1 MPTCQKCGCYYSE
14 KSCPFCTPDDSPE
27 SPVITI
33 EKEESKAVRIIDP
46 LDLIEFIE
54 KTESQIKQ
62 LQEEKELEIQGLTEE
77 INKQEEN
84 ERKLKTELDRLNA
97 EVTELENSLKNEQE
111 KRHDLVQ
118 GKVPAEQ
125 EIESLKSKLS
135 MLESDISS
143 RKAEISQ
150 LKEQL
155 GEI

>member
-1 MPTCQKCGCYYSE
+1 MAICKKCGCYYSE

-46 LDLIEFIE
+46 LDLLESIEN
-54 KTESQIKQ
+54 TDSLIKK
-62 LQEEKELEIQGLTEE
+62 LQEEKELEIQGLTKE
-77 INKQEEN
+77 INKQEEI
-84 ERKLKTELDRLNA
+84 EQKLGTELDTMNN
-97 EVTELENSLKNEQE
+97 EVPELENSLKNKQE
-111 KRHDLVQ
+111 ERHNLVQ
-118 GKVPAEQ
+118 RKVSVEQ

-135 MLESDISS
+135 LSEADISS